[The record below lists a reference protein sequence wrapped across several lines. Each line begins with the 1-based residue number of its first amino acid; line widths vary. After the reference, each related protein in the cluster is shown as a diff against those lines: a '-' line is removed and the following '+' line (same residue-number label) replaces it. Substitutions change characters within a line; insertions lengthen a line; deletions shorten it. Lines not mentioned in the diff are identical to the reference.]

1 MFRKIYH
8 KGRKGRIEKPRRRQY
23 AFRRLF
29 FSPVEAV
36 DIAVFVELFD
46 EARVDEVLRLGGFR
60 FRVLR
65 ASWSSIVFSPIESR
79 ILFGG
84 QLVLI
89 GAFLLR

>member
-46 EARVDEVLRLGGFR
+46 EARVDEVLRLGR
-60 FRVLR
+60 F
-65 ASWSSIVFSPIESR
+65 PKGE
-79 ILFGG
+79 
-84 QLVLI
+84 LVQYR
-89 GAFLLR
+89 FQPHRE